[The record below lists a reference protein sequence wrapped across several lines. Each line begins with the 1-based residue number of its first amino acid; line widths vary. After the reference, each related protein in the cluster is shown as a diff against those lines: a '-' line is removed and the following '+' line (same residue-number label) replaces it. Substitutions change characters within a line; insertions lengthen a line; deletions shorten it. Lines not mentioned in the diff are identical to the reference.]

1 VRRDRGRAAA
11 EGTPMTDRPPAP
23 NDTVIDAGG
32 ALIVGAG
39 LAGLFTALKLAPVP
53 CTLLSPEPLGS
64 GASSAWA
71 QGGVAAALG
80 PGDSPEAHARDT
92 IAAGAGGV
100 DPEVALAVA
109 REAEARIADLLDMG
123 APFDRDVDGSLAR
136 SREAAHSF
144 ARVVRVKGDGA
155 GAAIMAALIDAAR
168 RAPSIRVVEGV
179 TVDDLAV
186 EGGRVTGVLGR
197 RAADPYGEPLLFRAR
212 AVVLATGG
220 VGGLYAVTT
229 NPARVRGEGLGMA
242 ARAGAVIA
250 DPEFVQFHPTGLA
263 VDLDPTPLCSEALR
277 GEGAVITDG
286 AGRRFLFDDHPD
298 GELAPRDVVARA
310 IHRRTA
316 RGEAVLL
323 DATRAVGA
331 AFPDRFPAI
340 AAHCARAGVDPARE
354 PIPVRPVQHY
364 HMGGVRTD
372 AAGRSSLPGLWVC
385 GEAACTGLHGANRLA
400 SNSLLEALAFG
411 ARIGADVAGLESAA
425 GPPPP
430 PLAPPPGRAR
440 AGAGLDAPPEA
451 LTDLRRTMT
460 DLVGVTRDGAGLT
473 EALRRIAAAERRWAP
488 ASRAF
493 LNMCAAATLIAA
505 GALLRRESRG
515 GHWRDDH
522 PDTAAEARPTEIT
535 LDAALAV
542 RAAAEEAAR

>member
-1 VRRDRGRAAA
+1 MTQ
-11 EGTPMTDRPPAP
+11 TPQAH
-23 NDTVIDAGG
+23 DTVIDAGG

-53 CTLLSPEPLGS
+53 CTVLSPEPLGS

-92 IAAGAGGV
+92 IIAGAGGV
-100 DPEVALAVA
+100 DAEVALAVA
-109 REAEARIADLLDMG
+109 REAGARIADLIDMG
-123 APFDRDVDGSLAR
+123 APFDRDAAGHLAQ

-155 GAAIMAALIDAAR
+155 GAAIMAALIAAAR
-168 RAPSIRVVEGV
+168 AAPSIRVVEGV

-186 EGGRVTGVLGR
+186 EGGRVTGVFAR
-197 RAADPYGEPLLFRAR
+197 RVADPYAEPLMFRAR

-220 VGGLYAVTT
+220 VGGLFAVTT
-229 NPARVRGEGLGMA
+229 NPSRVRGEGLGMA

-277 GEGAVITDG
+277 GEGATVIDVQ
-286 AGRRFLFDDHPD
+286 GRRFLFEDHPD
-298 GELAPRDVVARA
+298 GELAPRDIVARA
-310 IHRRTA
+310 IHRRVA
-316 RGEAVLL
+316 RGERVFL

-331 AFPDRFPAI
+331 AFPERFPAI
-340 AAHCARAGVDPARE
+340 AAHCARAGIDPARQ

-385 GEAACTGLHGANRLA
+385 GEAARTGLHGANRLA

-411 ARIGADVAGLESAA
+411 ARIGADIAGLEPA
-425 GPPPP
+425 GPPPA
-430 PLAPPPGRAR
+430 PLSAPPAPAGG
-440 AGAGLDAPPEA
+440 AGALDAPAEA
-451 LTDLRRTMT
+451 VAELRRTMT
-460 DLVGVTRDGAGLT
+460 DLVGVERIGPGLR
-473 EALRRIAAAERRWAP
+473 EALRRIAALERRAAP
-488 ASRAF
+488 LSRAY
-493 LNMCAAATLIAA
+493 LNMSAAATLIAA
-505 GALLRRESRG
+505 AALMRCESRG
-515 GHWRDDH
+515 GHFRADF
-522 PDTAAEARPTEIT
+522 PEAEAEARPTEIT
-535 LDAALAV
+535 LAQALAV
-542 RAAAEEAAR
+542 RAAAEAEAPRGERAA